1 LVSEDEKLRSSKLT
15 SHDIASRGNGQLD
28 RISRAVLMGNHLYIE
43 KQTTVRTKLRKI
55 RIIEVREC
63 DLGFQKMARGSPQI
77 CAQCAGNSM
86 MMTADSAARISAI
99 GIDAINELVELGE
112 VHSTDG
118 EAGLL
123 VCLNSIVECATKEV
137 N

>member
-1 LVSEDEKLRSSKLT
+1 
-15 SHDIASRGNGQLD
+15 
-28 RISRAVLMGNHLYIE
+28 
-43 KQTTVRTKLRKI
+43 
-55 RIIEVREC
+55 
-63 DLGFQKMARGSPQI
+63 
-77 CAQCAGNSM
+77 
-86 MMTADSAARISAI
+86 MMTADSAARISDM

-123 VCLNSIVECATKEV
+123 VCLNSIVERATKEV

>member
-1 LVSEDEKLRSSKLT
+1 
-15 SHDIASRGNGQLD
+15 
-28 RISRAVLMGNHLYIE
+28 MGNHLYIE

-55 RIIEVREC
+55 RIVEVREC
-63 DLGFQKMARGSPQI
+63 DLGFRKMASGSPQI
-77 CAQCAGNSM
+77 CAECAGISM

-99 GIDAINELVELGE
+99 GIDAIYELVELGE

-123 VCLNSIVECATKEV
+123 VCLNSIVERRQ
-137 N
+137 